1 MKAGSKENGMRVIV
15 TKLLAVAAV
24 MMSPL
29 PSFAAETILMGTTG
43 RGSAQQWP
51 IFIAQQKGY
60 FAENNLSVDLVA
72 AQSSA
77 AIVQQLTAGSVNLAS
92 GGLADPLRAIDKGA
106 PVTLLR
112 IETQIPPYTVYGKP
126 AIKSLKALKGKII
139 SIGGVKDITRIY
151 LERMMAP
158 NGLKP
163 NDYDLVFAGTAAARF
178 AALASGAVDA
188 TILVPPFSFK
198 AESEGFTNLGALSDY
213 VTDMPFTGYAAN
225 TAWAKSH
232 KPALVA
238 FLKGVAKGVDFF
250 NDPSH
255 RTESIDILVKE
266 SGADRA
272 DIEKSYD
279 YYLKIKIFDRV
290 GHVEGS
296 QVKVLAEAMKSL
308 GDLDGSTDVTRFV
321 DPEIVELAKQLK

>member
-1 MKAGSKENGMRVIV
+1 MRALNL
-15 TKLLAVAAV
+15 KLLALAALALSQ
-24 MMSPL
+24 MPA
-29 PSFAAETILMGTTG
+29 FAAETILMGTTG

-60 FAENNLSVDLVA
+60 FAEGGLTVDLIA
-72 AQSSA
+72 AQSSS
-77 AIVQQLTAGSVNLAS
+77 AIVQQLAAGSVNLAS

-112 IETQIPPYTVYGKP
+112 VETQIPPYSVYGKP
-126 AIKSLKALKGKII
+126 GLTSLKDLKGKII

-163 NDYDLVFAGTAAARF
+163 ADYDLVFAGTAAARF

-198 AESEGFTNLGALSDY
+198 AEGAGFPSLGALSDY

-225 TAWAKSH
+225 TAWAKAH

-238 FLKGVAKGVDFF
+238 FLKGVAKGVDYF
-250 NDPSH
+250 NDPAH
-255 RTESIDILVKE
+255 RTDAIDILVKE
-266 SGADRA
+266 SGSERG

-290 GHVEGS
+290 GLIEGS

-308 GDLDGSTDVTRFV
+308 GDLEGSTDVSRFV
-321 DPEIVELAKQLK
+321 DPEIVELAKQVK

>member
-1 MKAGSKENGMRVIV
+1 MRAMNI
-15 TKLLAVAAV
+15 KLLAVAALV
-24 MMSPL
+24 LSQMPA
-29 PSFAAETILMGTTG
+29 FAAETILMGTTG

-51 IFIAQQKGY
+51 VFIAQKKGY
-60 FAENNLSVDLVA
+60 FAEGGLTVDLIA
-72 AQSSA
+72 AQSSS

-112 IETQIPPYTVYGKP
+112 VETQIPPYSVYGKP
-126 AIKSLKALKGKII
+126 GLKSLKDLKGKII

-151 LERMMAP
+151 LERMMVP

-163 NDYDLVFAGTAAARF
+163 ADYDLVFAGTAAARF

-198 AESEGFTNLGALSDY
+198 AEGSGFSSLGALSDY
-213 VTDMPFTGYAAN
+213 VTDMPFTGYSAN

-238 FLKGVAKGVDFF
+238 FLKGVAKGVDYF
-250 NDPSH
+250 NDPAN
-255 RTESIDILVKE
+255 RTEAIDILVKE
-266 SGADRA
+266 SGAERG

-290 GHVEGS
+290 GLIEGS

-308 GDLDGSTDVTRFV
+308 GDLEGSTDVSRFV
-321 DPEIVELAKQLK
+321 DPEIVELAKQVK

>member
-1 MKAGSKENGMRVIV
+1 MRAKIIGM
-15 TKLLAVAAV
+15 LAAAVAALTPV
-24 MMSPL
+24 
-29 PSFAAETILMGTTG
+29 AASAAQTIVMGTTG

-60 FAENNLSVDLVA
+60 FAENGIVVDLVA
-72 AQSSA
+72 AQSSSA
-77 AIVQQLTAGSVNLAS
+77 VIQQLTAGSVNLAS

-112 IETQIPPYTVYGKP
+112 IETQLPPYSVYGK
-126 AIKSLKALKGKII
+126 AAYKSLKDLKGKVI

-198 AESEGFTNLGALSDY
+198 AEGAGFSNLGALSDY

-225 TAWAKSH
+225 AAWAKAN
-232 KPALVA
+232 KPALGG
-238 FLKGVAKGVDFF
+238 FLKGVAKGVDYF
-250 NDPSH
+250 NDPAH
-255 RTESIDILVKE
+255 RTEAIDILVKE
-266 SGADRA
+266 SGAERA

-279 YYLKIKIFDRV
+279 YYLKIRIFDRV
-290 GHVEGS
+290 GRVEGS
-296 QVKVLAEAMKSL
+296 QVKALVEAMKSL
-308 GDLDGSTDVTRFV
+308 GDIEGSTDVSRFV
-321 DPEIVELAKQLK
+321 DPEIVELANQVK

>member
-1 MKAGSKENGMRVIV
+1 MRAIT
-15 TKLLAVAAV
+15 TKLMALAAV
-24 MMSPL
+24 LMSQAPA
-29 PSFAAETILMGTTG
+29 FAAETILMGTTG

-51 IFIAQQKGY
+51 IFIAQKKGY
-60 FAENNLSVDLVA
+60 FAENGLTVDLVA
-72 AQSSA
+72 AQSSS

-112 IETQIPPYTVYGKP
+112 VETQIPPYSVYGKP
-126 AIKSLKALKGKII
+126 GLKTLKDLKGKLI

-158 NGLKP
+158 NGVKP
-163 NDYDLVFAGTAAARF
+163 NEYDLVFAGTAAARF

-198 AESEGFTNLGALSDY
+198 AEGEGFSNLGALSDY

-250 NDPSH
+250 NDPQH

-266 SGADRA
+266 AGTERG

-279 YYLKIKIFDRV
+279 YYAKIKIFDRV
-290 GHVEGS
+290 GLVEGS

-308 GDLDGSTDVTRFV
+308 GDLEGSTDVSRFV
-321 DPEIVELAKQLK
+321 DPEIVELAKQVK

>member
-1 MKAGSKENGMRVIV
+1 MRALT
-15 TKLLAVAAV
+15 TKLLAVAILALGQ
-24 MMSPL
+24 MPAS
-29 PSFAAETILMGTTG
+29 AADTILMGTTG

-51 IFIAQQKGY
+51 VFIAQQKGY
-60 FAENNLSVDLVA
+60 FAEGGLTVDLIA
-72 AQSSA
+72 AQSSS

-112 IETQIPPYTVYGKP
+112 VETQIPPYSVYGKP
-126 AIKSLKALKGKII
+126 GLKSLKDLKGKII

-163 NDYDLVFAGTAAARF
+163 TDYDLVFAGTAAARF

-198 AESEGFTNLGALSDY
+198 AEGAGFSSLGALSDY
-213 VTDMPFTGYAAN
+213 VTDMPFTGYSAN
-225 TAWAKSH
+225 TAWAKAH
-232 KPALVA
+232 KPALVT
-238 FLKGVAKGVDFF
+238 FLKGVARGVDYF
-250 NDPSH
+250 NDPAN
-255 RTESIDILVKE
+255 RTEAIDILVKE
-266 SGADRA
+266 SGSERG

-290 GHVEGS
+290 GLIEGS

-308 GDLDGSTDVTRFV
+308 GDLEGSTDVSRFV
-321 DPEIVELAKQLK
+321 DPEIVELAKQVK

>member
-1 MKAGSKENGMRVIV
+1 MRAIT
-15 TKLLAVAAV
+15 TKLMALAAV
-24 MMSPL
+24 LMSQAPA
-29 PSFAAETILMGTTG
+29 FAAETILMGTTG
-43 RGSAQQWP
+43 RSSAQQWP
-51 IFIAQQKGY
+51 IFIAQKKGF
-60 FAENNLSVDLVA
+60 FAENGLTVDLVA
-72 AQSSA
+72 AQSSS

-112 IETQIPPYTVYGKP
+112 VETQVPPYSVYGKP
-126 AIKSLKALKGKII
+126 GLKTLKDLKGKLI

-198 AESEGFTNLGALSDY
+198 AEGEGFSNLGALSDY

-232 KPALVA
+232 KPALVG

-250 NDPSH
+250 NDPQH
-255 RTESIDILVKE
+255 RTESIDILTKE
-266 SGADRA
+266 AGTERG

-279 YYLKIKIFDRV
+279 YYAKIKIFDRV
-290 GHVEGS
+290 GLVEGS

-308 GDLDGSTDVTRFV
+308 GDLEGSTDVSRFV
-321 DPEIVELAKQLK
+321 DPEIVELAK

>member
-1 MKAGSKENGMRVIV
+1 MRAMNI
-15 TKLLAVAAV
+15 KLLAVAALILGQ
-24 MMSPL
+24 MPA
-29 PSFAAETILMGTTG
+29 FAAETILMGTTG

-51 IFIAQQKGY
+51 IFIAQKKGY
-60 FAENNLSVDLVA
+60 FAEGSLTVDLVS
-72 AQSSA
+72 AQSSS

-106 PVTLLR
+106 PITLLR
-112 IETQIPPYTVYGKP
+112 VETQIPPYSVYGKP
-126 AIKSLKALKGKII
+126 GLKSLKDLKGKII

-151 LERMMAP
+151 LERMMVP

-163 NDYDLVFAGTAAARF
+163 TDYDLVFAGTAAARF

-198 AESEGFTNLGALSDY
+198 AEGAGFSSLGALSDY
-213 VTDMPFTGYAAN
+213 VTDMPFTGYSAN

-238 FLKGVAKGVDFF
+238 FLKGVAKGVDYF
-250 NDPSH
+250 NDPAN
-255 RTESIDILVKE
+255 RTEAIDILVKE
-266 SGADRA
+266 SGAERG

-290 GHVEGS
+290 GLVEGS

-308 GDLDGSTDVTRFV
+308 GDLEGSTDVSRFV
-321 DPEIVELAKQLK
+321 DPEIVELAKQVK